1 MGLKMEVS
9 FGILDGE
16 YLGLGSDDE
25 RTWSSCSAW
34 MAVESLEG
42 VFTFKFTQADQDIR
56 DQGTPPNARNAR
68 SRHIL

>member
-9 FGILDGE
+9 FGNLDGE

-34 MAVESLEG
+34 MAAEKRSR
-42 VFTFKFTQADQDIR
+42 DQDIR